1 MLFFGFSFM
10 LAGVPADLKKA
21 GEAKENPITH
31 NTHITHT
38 PIQAHIQ
45 QRKQFRPHI
54 TNNIKMS

>member
-1 MLFFGFSFM
+1 M